1 MKYLLIRCGKLYDG
15 IHAELF
21 ENREILIEGSTIR
34 TVGEHLAFPEGTEII
49 DLSALTVTPGMI
61 DAHVHPEFFRYQD
74 VGMVDTLLNSDGY
87 RALATYHTAEKS
99 LYGGFTTIRTMGW
112 WREAYELD
120 VKRAINEGFLPGA
133 RLVVAPH
140 FLGAPG
146 SHGDMT
152 QVARGNPA
160 LMDHLQK
167 SYPGT
172 GSGPDFFTNAVR
184 REVKLGADFIKIMVT
199 GGFSTPNDDPEDIQ
213 LNDAELSAIFTAA
226 KNLHTP
232 VTAHVY
238 GPELMQKLMG
248 FGITGMEHGSLMD
261 EPTARMA
268 EETGTYLV
276 PTFTPFHDAVMN
288 DEDSMRMKSPEFCR
302 KLHKYQKRLQDGRAI
317 ILSSSMKL
325 GYGTDIVTNYDSFDH
340 GVEYRCW
347 LESGA
352 DPFRALQAATKNNAE
367 ICGIGDRVGT
377 IEPGK
382 YADISGWKR
391 DLLHDPDALRDCAFV
406 MKEGVVYPAE
416 CRLKTGDTEIK
427 DPVT

>member
-1 MKYLLIRCGKLYDG
+1 MKYTLIRCGKLYDG
-15 IHAELF
+15 IHPTLAE
-21 ENREILIEGSTIR
+21 NKEILIEGKIIR
-34 TVGEHLAFPEGTEII
+34 EVGEHLAYPEGTEIL

-61 DAHVHPEFFRYQD
+61 DAHVHPEFFHYKD
-74 VGMVDTLLNSDGY
+74 VGTVDTLLNSDGY
-87 RALATYHTAEKS
+87 RTLATYHTAEKS

-120 VKRAINEGFLPGA
+120 VKRAINEGYLPGA

-152 QVARGNPA
+152 QVARNNPP
-160 LMDHLQK
+160 LMDHLQNC
-167 SYPGT
+167 YPTT
-172 GSGPDFFTNAVR
+172 GSGADFFTNAVR
-184 REVKLGADFIKIMVT
+184 REAKLGADFIKIMVT

-213 LNDAELSAIFTAA
+213 LNDEELAAIFTTA
-226 KNLHTP
+226 KSLKKP

-238 GPELMQKLMG
+238 GPALMQKLMG

-261 EPTARMA
+261 EKTARMA

-276 PTFTPFHDAVMN
+276 PTFTPFHDAVMG
-288 DEDSMRMKSPEFCR
+288 DEDSMQMKSPEFCR
-302 KLHKYQKRLQDGRAI
+302 KLHKYQKRLQEGRAVT
-317 ILSSSMKL
+317 LASSIKL

-367 ICGIGDRVGT
+367 ICGIDDIVGT
-377 IEPGK
+377 VEPGK
-382 YADISGWKR
+382 YADLAGWKR
-391 DLLHDPDALRDCAFV
+391 DLLTDPDALRDCGFV
-406 MKEGVVYPAE
+406 MKEGIVYPAE
-416 CRLKTGDTEIK
+416 SRL
-427 DPVT
+427 PR

>member
-1 MKYLLIRCGKLYDG
+1 MKHTLIRCGRLYDG
-15 IHAELF
+15 IHPALS
-21 ENREILIEGSTIR
+21 ENREILVEGKLIR
-34 TVGEHLAFPEGTEII
+34 EVGEHLAYPEGTEIV

-61 DAHVHPEFFRYQD
+61 DAHVHPEFFHYKD
-74 VGMVDTLLNSDGY
+74 VGAVDTLFNSDGY
-87 RALATYHTAEKS
+87 RTLATYHTAEKS

-112 WREAYELD
+112 WRESYELD
-120 VKRAINEGFLPGA
+120 VKRAINEGYLPGA

-152 QVARGNPA
+152 QVARANPP
-160 LMDHLQK
+160 LMDQLQH

-172 GSGPDFFTNAVR
+172 GSGADFFTDAVR
-184 REVKLGADFIKIMVT
+184 REAKIGADFIKIMVT

-213 LNDAELSAIFTAA
+213 LNDEELAAIFTTA
-226 KNLHTP
+226 KSLRKP

-238 GPELMQKLMG
+238 GPELMQKLMA

-261 EPTARMA
+261 EKTARMA

-276 PTFTPFHDAVMN
+276 PTFTPFHDAVMD
-288 DEDSMRMKSPEFCR
+288 DEASMQMKSPEFCR
-302 KLHKYQKRLQDGRAI
+302 KLHKYQKRLQEGRAVT
-317 ILSSSMKL
+317 LASSIKL

-367 ICGIGDRVGT
+367 ICGIDDIVGT
-377 IEPGK
+377 IEAGK
-382 YADISGWKR
+382 YADIAGWKR
-391 DLLHDPDALRDCAFV
+391 DLLKDPDALRDCGFV
-406 MKEGVVYPAE
+406 MKEGTVYPAE
-416 CRLKTGDTEIK
+416 SRM
-427 DPVT
+427 PA

>member
-1 MKYLLIRCGKLYDG
+1 M
-15 IHAELF
+15 F
-21 ENREILIEGSTIR
+21 
-34 TVGEHLAFPEGTEII
+34 
-49 DLSALTVTPGMI
+49 M
-61 DAHVHPEFFRYQD
+61 
-74 VGMVDTLLNSDGY
+74 
-87 RALATYHTAEKS
+87 
-99 LYGGFTTIRTMGW
+99 
-112 WREAYELD
+112 
-120 VKRAINEGFLPGA
+120 
-133 RLVVAPH
+133 
-140 FLGAPG
+140 
-146 SHGDMT
+146 
-152 QVARGNPA
+152 
-160 LMDHLQK
+160 
-167 SYPGT
+167 
-172 GSGPDFFTNAVR
+172 
-184 REVKLGADFIKIMVT
+184 
-199 GGFSTPNDDPEDIQ
+199 
-213 LNDAELSAIFTAA
+213 
-226 KNLHTP
+226 
-232 VTAHVY
+232 
-238 GPELMQKLMG
+238 GPELMRKLMG

-367 ICGIGDRVGT
+367 ICGIADRVGT

>member
-1 MKYLLIRCGKLYDG
+1 MKHTLIRCGRLYDG
-15 IHAELF
+15 IHPALS
-21 ENREILIEGSTIR
+21 ENREILVEGKLIR
-34 TVGEHLAFPEGTEII
+34 EVGEHLAYPEGTEII

-61 DAHVHPEFFRYQD
+61 DAHVHPEFFHYKD
-74 VGMVDTLLNSDGY
+74 VGAVDTLFNSDGY
-87 RALATYHTAEKS
+87 RTLATYHTAEKS

-112 WREAYELD
+112 WRESYELD
-120 VKRAINEGFLPGA
+120 VKRAINEGYLPGA

-152 QVARGNPA
+152 QVARANPP
-160 LMDHLQK
+160 LMDQLQH

-172 GSGPDFFTNAVR
+172 GSGADFFTDAVR
-184 REVKLGADFIKIMVT
+184 REAKIGADFIKIMVT

-213 LNDAELSAIFTAA
+213 LNDEELAAIFTTA
-226 KNLHTP
+226 KSLRKP

-238 GPELMQKLMG
+238 GPELMQKLMA

-261 EPTARMA
+261 EKTARMA

-276 PTFTPFHDAVMN
+276 PTFTPFHDAVMD
-288 DEDSMRMKSPEFCR
+288 DEASMQMKSPEFCR
-302 KLHKYQKRLQDGRAI
+302 KLHKYQKRLQEGRAVT
-317 ILSSSMKL
+317 LASSIKL

-367 ICGIGDRVGT
+367 ICGIDDIVGT
-377 IEPGK
+377 IEAGK
-382 YADISGWKR
+382 YADIAGWKR
-391 DLLHDPDALRDCAFV
+391 DLMKDPDALRDCGFV
-406 MKEGVVYPAE
+406 MKEGTVYP
-416 CRLKTGDTEIK
+416 TESRM
-427 DPVT
+427 PA